1 MLAKSSLLKFGY
13 FTKKVGMESG
23 GDGGGGPA
31 AGNVVAAAPGDSAV
45 AGGGG
50 AVETIPPAES
60 PGAVEVVDSSP
71 RVPGPIVP
79 GVDGLEL
86 FQRVVPEEL
95 EARAIAEVDRLL
107 ALGEA
112 GELVG
117 KTYAPITNP
126 RFRERSQSRKM
137 LQFGVSQAG
146 CNELERP
153 PTRARSQAR
162 RLATFAVML
171 P

>member
-1 MLAKSSLLKFGY
+1 MDSD
-13 FTKKVGMESG
+13 
-23 GDGGGGPA
+23 GDGVGGGGPA
-31 AGNVVAAAPGDSAV
+31 AGNVVAAAQSDSAV
-45 AGGGG
+45 AAAGGG
-50 AVETIPPAES
+50 AVETSPPAES
-60 PGAVEVVDSSP
+60 PSAVEVVP

-146 CNELERP
+146 CNEPERP
-153 PTRARSQAR
+153 PNPCSHARSHARSQ
-162 RLATFAVML
+162 

>member
-1 MLAKSSLLKFGY
+1 
-13 FTKKVGMESG
+13 MESG
-23 GDGGGGPA
+23 GDGVGGGGPA
-31 AGNVVAAAPGDSAV
+31 AGNVVAAAQSDSAV
-45 AGGGG
+45 AAGGGG

-60 PGAVEVVDSSP
+60 PSAVEVP

-146 CNELERP
+146 CNEPEGPPNPYSHARNRFSDAAVLIRP
-153 PTRARSQAR
+153 PSSS
-162 RLATFAVML
+162 L
-171 P
+171 PPSLGLYEPE

>member
-1 MLAKSSLLKFGY
+1 MDSD
-13 FTKKVGMESG
+13 
-23 GDGGGGPA
+23 GDGVGGGGPA
-31 AGNVVAAAPGDSAV
+31 AGNVVAAAQSDSAV
-45 AGGGG
+45 AAAGGG
-50 AVETIPPAES
+50 AVETSPPAES
-60 PGAVEVVDSSP
+60 PSAVEVVDSP

-146 CNELERP
+146 CNEPERP
-153 PTRARSQAR
+153 PNPCSHARSHARSQ
-162 RLATFAVML
+162 